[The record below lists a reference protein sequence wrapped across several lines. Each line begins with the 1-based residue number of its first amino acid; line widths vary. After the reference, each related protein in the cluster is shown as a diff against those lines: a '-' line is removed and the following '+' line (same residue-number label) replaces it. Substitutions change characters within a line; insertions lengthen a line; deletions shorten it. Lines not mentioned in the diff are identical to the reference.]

1 MKPTARR
8 RRVFRPRAAFRRVD
22 RSIQTHARAEP
33 VHADHRRRKP
43 RLGAAAGLA
52 LLAAVVGLVLRFEVF
67 PSTDEPDRVDAVV
80 VLAGG
85 GERLPAALELLGRGV
100 APVLVLDPDRPSWQA
115 LCGRTRPYRVLCYQP
130 VPYSTRGEARAV
142 TRFARER
149 GWDSIAI
156 VTSTYHVTR
165 ARMLFERCFDGRV
178 AVVSAGWG
186 GNPLYSAF
194 NTLRDAAATVVALTA
209 RRGC

>member
-1 MKPTARR
+1 MQRTALRP
-8 RRVFRPRAAFRRVD
+8 RVFV
-22 RSIQTHARAEP
+22 
-33 VHADHRRRKP
+33 
-43 RLGAAAGLA
+43 AAAGLA
-52 LLAAVVGLVLRFEVF
+52 LLAAVVALVLRFDVF
-67 PSTDEPDRVDAVV
+67 PSTDEPGRVDAVV

-85 GERLPAALELLGRGV
+85 SERLPAALELLGKGV
-100 APVLVLDPDRPSWQA
+100 GPVLVLDPDRPSWRA

-142 TRFARER
+142 ARFARER

-178 AVVSAGWG
+178 AVVSAGFG
-186 GNPLYSAF
+186 GNPLYGAV
-194 NTLRDAAATVVALTA
+194 NVLRDAAATLVALTA